1 MTVGLDGASAVAAL
15 SERMDCQ
22 ARSRLVARERGGI
35 PFLEAELPSTFRA
48 VFTTRIGGDSPEPYR
63 SLNLSPRSDDD
74 PESVARNRSK
84 LAGLVASAGEC
95 SRGHEAAHARNERL
109 VSPLQVHGT
118 RVVGVTEYA
127 GEVED
132 ARQRGRG
139 EPPCDGLTVSPV
151 LDSGMAALL
160 LFADCVPVILVGEVD
175 MAVVHAGWRGLVG
188 GIVQQGAR
196 AMTGPPG
203 MAFVGP
209 SIGPCC
215 FTVGDEV
222 AQEFSSRFGSDVVLG
237 TAGARSVDLW
247 RAVEAAAEEIGVP
260 RHQVVNPRLCTRCNS
275 DLFYSYRAD
284 GPVTGRQGC
293 MVWAAQQ

>member
-1 MTVGLDGASAVAAL
+1 MTAGLDGASVVAAL
-15 SERMDCQ
+15 SQRMDSR
-22 ARSRLVARERGGI
+22 ARSRLVAREREGI
-35 PFLEAELPSTFRA
+35 PFLEAVLPSTFRA
-48 VFTTRIGGDSPEPYR
+48 VFTTRIGGHSPEPYR
-63 SLNLSPRSDDD
+63 SLNLSPRSDDE
-74 PESVARNRSK
+74 PQIVARNRSK
-84 LAGLVASAGEC
+84 LAELVASAGGL
-95 SRGHEAAHARNERL
+95 STGHDVAPGRNERL

-118 RVVGVTEYA
+118 RVVGLTEYA
-127 GEVED
+127 GEAAG
-132 ARQRGRG
+132 ARRHGEG
-139 EPPCDGLTVSPV
+139 EPPCDGLTVNPA

-160 LFADCVPVILVGEVD
+160 LFADCVPVVLVGEVD

-215 FTVGDEV
+215 FSVGYEV
-222 AQEFSSRFGSDVVLG
+222 AQEFSQRFGSDVVLG
-237 TAGARSVDLW
+237 AAGSYRVDLW
-247 RAVEAAAEEIGVP
+247 RAVEVAAEEIGVP

-293 MVWAAQQ
+293 MVWADQR